1 MSKLRK
7 FAMRKDNAMVRLMI
21 MTIVPMMLMASV
33 SLTAYAQS
41 GYVIYDG
48 NDRRVVLSDATEPSQ
63 VLDEHGFELGRADIV
78 EMNDEGMR
86 PEITVRRN
94 QLIYIN
100 NGGQS
105 MVTNSYGETVGELLE
120 RIHMPLNGDDTIDV
134 ALETMTYDGM
144 ELNIDRWTTSTEF
157 VYEEIPFETEY
168 VQTNKMLKGD
178 EKVVTEGVNGEL
190 KHTTKITY
198 FNGEEVSREVIAE
211 TARTFGGV
219 AHRCELVRELDG
231 GRYYNSSIDSSPT
244 RTEAALRSFTQKVI
258 VICGGYDKNIPYEP
272 LAKPLIDCAKTVVLV
287 GATAPK
293 IKAALLSSPDYHGT
307 PALIEKTEIEAAVN
321 AARDAASAGDIVILS
336 PASASFDMFKNFEE
350 RGNRFKE
357 IVNRW

>member
-48 NDRRVVLSDATEPSQ
+48 DDRRVVLSDATEPSQ
-63 VLDEHGFELGRADIV
+63 VLDEHGFVLGRADIV

-105 MVTNSYGETVGELLE
+105 MVTNSYGETVGELLD
-120 RIHMPLNGDDTIDV
+120 RIHLSLNEGDAIDV
-134 ALETMTYDGM
+134 PLETMTYDGM

-157 VYEEIPFETEY
+157 VYEEVPFETEY
-168 VQTNKMLKGD
+168 VQTSKMLKGD

-190 KHTTKITY
+190 KHTAKVVF
-198 FNGEEVSREVIAE
+198 FNGQEVSREIIATEQTVETVNQVIKQGTFEAE
-211 TARTFGGV
+211 KGKLTIG
-219 AHRCELVRELDG
+219 DG
-231 GRYYNSSIDSSPT
+231 
-244 RTEAALRSFTQKVI
+244 VI
-258 VICGGYDKNIPYEP
+258 VTADGDVYTYTHTMKAKATAYTHTDAGCDKITATGTTVHWGTVAVDPKLIPYGTKMFIVSNDGKFVYGLSAAEDCGGS
-272 LAKPLIDCAKTVVLV
+272 
-287 GATAPK
+287 
-293 IKAALLSSPDYHGT
+293 IK
-307 PALIEKTEIEAAVN
+307 
-321 AARDAASAGDIVILS
+321 
-336 PASASFDMFKNFEE
+336 
-350 RGNRFKE
+350 GNRIDLYMPTTKQCFSFGVRNCT
-357 IVNRW
+357 IYFLS